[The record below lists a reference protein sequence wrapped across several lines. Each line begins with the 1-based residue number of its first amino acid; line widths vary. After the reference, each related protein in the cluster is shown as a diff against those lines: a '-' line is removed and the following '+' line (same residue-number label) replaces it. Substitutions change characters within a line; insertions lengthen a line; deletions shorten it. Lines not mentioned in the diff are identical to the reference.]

1 MAIDLTAVFRVQ
13 DRGSSVLQRITR
25 TTRQATQAT
34 QQASRASDVY
44 RDSNGRLRNAL
55 GRYATASNQA
65 VTSTNRMNT
74 GLGKLRGS
82 ASGAMGSLRGVQ
94 TTLVGLAGAYLTAHG
109 AASLLNSTIGAAA
122 RFEQSEVAIHAIFN
136 DRAVSDE
143 YVKLVESMAI
153 DSPLL
158 NSGEMFAASK
168 SLVAMTKNV
177 GELGDAWSIIE
188 RLMVLDP
195 TQGTDGAA
203 FALKEMWQGDSLS
216 LVERFGLNKQELN
229 RIKKLKIPQQIAE
242 INALLDGMGITQATV
257 ASIGE
262 TTLGYWAQIQERAD
276 KFMRTVGNAS
286 NGRLGEVLKGVV
298 DMLDSPK
305 VDEFASVLNNKLAD
319 AVERVITI
327 GQKMWE
333 WREPIS
339 QVAGA
344 IGILFGTLLSLG
356 IISKLLSPIG
366 LLATGIS
373 AGVLGFKAL
382 YKNSE
387 GFRSVI
393 DGVVQKAKGLW
404 AIFKEGGTGGLLDS
418 LFGEGTSEKVGAI
431 VTGIKDWI
439 ISLLPAFLSIKDSV
453 VDIFGT
459 LWTVIKDVWVIVQ
472 PLIVTIWEYI
482 KSLGGVIKM
491 VFENIIAPSFHY
503 FSESLKLV
511 WSIAQPILSLLAGL
525 FDVIAS
531 VALFLWDMAL
541 APLLGFITGAFS
553 EGFNWLIGILETASG
568 WFEKIGEWTDWAH
581 DKLSDFASFITG
593 IKVPDWITN
602 GITTAVDYVGG
613 IFKNDDKIDGSH
625 YSGLNYVPY
634 NGYTAQLHKGE
645 QVLTAQEAKEY
656 RNGSQAS
663 GITISGNTFNIR
675 EEKDIKLVA
684 LELAKLI
691 EREAILIG

>member
-34 QQASRASDVY
+34 QQATRASDTY
-44 RDSNGRLRNAL
+44 RDANGRLRNSL
-55 GRYATASNQA
+55 GHFVSEG
-65 VTSTNRMNT
+65 NRANTMMGRFRT
-74 GLGKLRGS
+74 GLSGLSFGAGNLRGTF
-82 ASGAMGSLRGVQ
+82 GSLQ
-94 TTLVGLAGAYLTAHG
+94 TSIMGLAGAYLTAHG

-136 DRAVSDE
+136 DKEASSK
-143 YVKLVESMAI
+143 YVDMVEKMAI

-177 GELGDAWSIIE
+177 EELGDAWSIIE

-216 LVERFGLNKQELN
+216 MVERFGLNKQELN

-242 INALLDGMGITQATV
+242 INGLLDGMGITQATV
-257 ASIGE
+257 ASMGE

-319 AVERVITI
+319 AVERVINI

-333 WREPIS
+333 WREPIT
-339 QVAGA
+339 QVASA
-344 IGILFGTLLSLG
+344 IGILFGSMAAIG

-366 LLATGIS
+366 LLAAGIS

-393 DGVVQKAKGLW
+393 DGVVQKAKDLW
-404 AIFKEGGTGGLLDS
+404 SIFKEGGTGGLLDS

-453 VDIFGT
+453 ADIFGT
-459 LWTVIKDVWVIVQ
+459 LWNVIKDVWTMAQ
-472 PLIVTIWEYI
+472 PLLLTAWEYI
-482 KSLGGVIKM
+482 KSFGGVVKM
-491 VFENIIAPSFHY
+491 VFENLIAPQIAYFAESF
-503 FSESLKLV
+503 KLV
-511 WSIAQPILSLLAGL
+511 WNIVQPILSFLIGL
-525 FDVIAS
+525 FD
-531 VALFLWDMAL
+531 ALAAVVLFVWDMAL

-553 EGFNWLIGILETASG
+553 EGFKWLTGILETASG
-568 WFEKIGEWTDWAH
+568 WFEKLGGWADWVR
-581 DKLSDFASFITG
+581 DKLADFANFITG

-602 GITTAVDYVGG
+602 GISTAVDFVGG
-613 IFKNDDKIDGSH
+613 VFGNDDKVDGSH

-634 NGYTAQLHKGE
+634 NGYCIA
-645 QVLTAQEAKEY
+645 A
-656 RNGSQAS
+656 
-663 GITISGNTFNIR
+663 
-675 EEKDIKLVA
+675 
-684 LELAKLI
+684 
-691 EREAILIG
+691 